1 MVWPSVLSLNN
12 LELHKTKK
20 QKEKLL
26 LRLTVSPNCPNRSS
40 PIFVSVCA
48 VAGGH
53 PSKAAKR

>member
-20 QKEKLL
+20 KKEKLL
-26 LRLTVSPNCPNRSS
+26 LRLTISPNFPDRST
-40 PIFVSVCA
+40 PMFVSVCA

-53 PSKAAKR
+53 QPKGAKR